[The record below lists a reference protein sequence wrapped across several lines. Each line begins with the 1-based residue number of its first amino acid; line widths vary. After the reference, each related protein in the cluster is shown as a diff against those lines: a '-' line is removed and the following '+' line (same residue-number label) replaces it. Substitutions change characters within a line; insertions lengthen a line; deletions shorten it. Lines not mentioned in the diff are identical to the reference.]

1 MFLLRNTNKFSN
13 KFSLYN
19 LSNIKNKR
27 FFSNFR
33 HKIEYSITQRKEKN
47 LEPEILNF
55 DEVKDLILE
64 IKKTNFNDKDSLFL
78 IHQLQHRVLPGV
90 DPSSQLKANYLF
102 NIASNLEYTD
112 LITPQHAIKMLGS
125 MQGGYSIEAL
135 TNLLDSEYAEEACN
149 ELKNNIL
156 IFDYFYN
163 IEENAIQQWK

>member
-1 MFLLRNTNKFSN
+1 MYLIRKTNKFSN

-19 LSNIKNKR
+19 LSNIKNNR

-33 HKIEYSITQRKEKN
+33 HKIEYSITQRKEQN
-47 LEPEILNF
+47 LESEILNF

-102 NIASNLEYTD
+102 NIASNLENPD

-125 MQGGYSIEAL
+125 MQ
-135 TNLLDSEYAEEACN
+135 
-149 ELKNNIL
+149 
-156 IFDYFYN
+156 
-163 IEENAIQQWK
+163 